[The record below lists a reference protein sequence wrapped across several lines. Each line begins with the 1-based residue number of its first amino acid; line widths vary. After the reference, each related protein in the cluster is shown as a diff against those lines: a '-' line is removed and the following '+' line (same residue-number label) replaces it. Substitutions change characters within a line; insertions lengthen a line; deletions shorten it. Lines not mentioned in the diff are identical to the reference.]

1 MYCYLGINAC
11 GCSGRLFATA
21 CMLYAF
27 RGRKT
32 QCMSVNCLKEVYLM
46 IFRHWGGTY
55 KPLPYI
61 RTHPNP
67 LSVGMAC
74 FEAIFAVMQIGIE
87 NKQANK
93 KQTNKQ
99 KTEYVSALK

>member
-27 RGRKT
+27 HGCKT

-55 KPLPYI
+55 MPLPYI
-61 RTHPNP
+61 RTHPNRGY
-67 LSVGMAC
+67 GMFRGNLCSDADWYR
-74 FEAIFAVMQIGIE
+74 E
-87 NKQANK
+87 
-93 KQTNKQ
+93 QTSKQ
-99 KTEYVSALK
+99 KTNK